1 MEKKFPSWDS
11 FKAKYPSEQL
21 QRDRFEDLARALF
34 CDRYDIKY
42 GIFQCY
48 NHAGN
53 ETNTVNDGEDVVGF
67 NAKFFNNGIDVSQ
80 ITHSIEIAHNR
91 HPDQTK
97 MLIYTNAVFGNPPL
111 GKEKTKQQED
121 VEDFATTKG
130 ISIEWVNDKMILDHS
145 VKIDWV
151 YEFFFE
157 IESPTERLIKA
168 EESIINTILAPIHTS
183 IIANDAEI
191 KIDYSSEREQI
202 IAAVQQGKHVVI
214 YGEGGCGKTAL
225 LKSIWESTCQS
236 MPLCIRKA
244 QDIKTARID
253 SLFVD
258 GIDTFVNAYMNEDVK
273 VMIIDSAERI
283 QNLDDQSTLESFI
296 TLLKDNGW
304 SIVFT
309 VRNGFLDSL
318 LDDLNFKYDISPTL
332 VRIEPLSTSA
342 LKDIA
347 TSNNF
352 ELPSSV
358 SFLDR
363 LCTLFYLNLYLKFYD
378 EIDRDGD
385 YSRFSDII
393 WQEKVAGRVAFN
405 GRQTKRSLL
414 FESFIEQ
421 RVKRDCFYL
430 NEEPFDSEIVQFL
443 VDDEVLARNDN
454 GLFITHDIYEEW
466 GLNKIIS
473 KKWLHRD
480 SIAGFF
486 ATLSDSLLVRKAFRQ
501 WLKEH
506 IDSSVEDIKEL
517 LDKCFH
523 PEIEPLWSD
532 EILIGIMESSYAGAF
547 FATEKD
553 ALLADNAKL
562 LNRIVFLLQLACKRL
577 DKVIP
582 YEGYEYPVYVPF
594 GSGWE
599 AVIHILFELKD
610 VNTSVPYRN
619 KVLNEWVS
627 NNQQGVAT
635 REAGLIA
642 LDVWALTEEDDTY
655 IYDKELIKELCSIA
669 INSAS
674 EIKTELREL
683 FKKVVSNKWN
693 THRDPYY
700 ELCHYILSK
709 PVEAQHLIAT
719 IPDSIFLLMDLFWK
733 GVNEPIDDDPPFGWS
748 RNPSSMNRRFGLN
761 GDELEKYYY
770 GSPCAYQTPLFVLL
784 AIDYVKAVKYIVGF
798 TNDIIDSMLKSKESG
813 DELEKVTV
821 SLIDGST
828 TTQYGCYSLW
838 GLYRGAIHI
847 TYPDILQSM
856 HMALEKALLEFAEND
871 KYDSIIKNTFDF
883 ILSKSKS
890 VSLTA
895 VVASI
900 VMSHPAK
907 YSKYAVN
914 LFKTI
919 ELFHWDSI
927 RFMDESQLST
937 FYGLWSMHDSLV
949 AKERFDTL
957 QQSFR
962 KRNLES
968 LCVEY
973 QYTRCVDMDAEKH
986 ESLVKDIYVVLDNHY
1001 KVAKAINNETRLILL
1016 YRMDRRTHDVK
1027 VSEATGGQIKI
1038 EMNPQLP
1045 AELRKISEDATATF
1059 NEQMRYTNLV
1069 IWSQKKFKGEDTSIY
1084 NQYEINP
1091 LNAIDHAK
1099 EVLERHASGGYLT
1112 SMDEFAPANV
1122 AGIMLLFYED
1132 LLDSDNLHF
1141 CKDVVETCISTSS
1154 HVTQISD
1161 GLEICVNTLPI
1172 LIRTFP
1178 DERSKYV
1185 NQFAEILCN
1194 HYALGSN
1201 RVCDYAI
1208 KCLSKNNDGV
1218 LLNQVIANYIAVV
1231 SGRSKSIATLQPLVE
1246 SDIVKLDN
1254 FDLESLEV
1262 LFELIPNRSE
1272 DKLYMLLVNYMLP
1285 RFAETLRREDNHS
1298 STKIYDRR
1306 IYLYK
1311 AIADYALQ
1319 LSSECMQA
1327 FLTPFIEHLDCD
1339 SNSVDF
1345 IGQFIAAEHELQKTS
1360 AFWTVWQILYDTV
1373 VKNCSGYNDS
1383 VLQTYLMA
1391 NDLFTPRAR
1400 DWHSFD
1406 HNSFWL
1412 YDNIVRDR
1420 GNSAATIY
1428 SIARNMNYIASRYV
1442 ENGIEWL
1449 YEIVSKYP
1457 EIKLRDRESNTIFY
1471 MERFIGGF
1479 VRKNRSDIRK
1489 NKKQKNMLVTILT
1502 FMVERNSVQAYM
1514 LRDMIA

>member
-97 MLIYTNAVFGNPPL
+97 MLIYTNAVFSNPPL

-130 ISIEWVNDKMILDHS
+130 ISIEWVNDKMILDHA

-273 VMIIDSAERI
+273 VMVIDSAERI

-393 WQEKVAGRVAFN
+393 WQEKVAGRGASN

-480 SIAGFF
+480 SVADFF
-486 ATLSDSLLVRKAFRQ
+486 TSLNDSLLVRKAFRQ
-501 WLKEH
+501 WLKEY
-506 IDSSVEDIKEL
+506 INSNIEDIKEL
-517 LDKCFH
+517 LDKSFH
-523 PEIEPLWSD
+523 PEIEPLWRD
-532 EILIGIMESSYAGAF
+532 EIIIGIMESSYAGTF
-547 FATEKD
+547 FANERET
-553 ALLADNAKL
+553 LLANNAKL

-610 VNTSVPYRN
+610 VNISVPYRN

-642 LDVWALTEEDDTY
+642 LDVWALTEEDDAY
-655 IYDKELIKELCSIA
+655 IYDKELIKELCSIV

-683 FKKVVSNKWN
+683 FKKVVANKWN
-693 THRDPYY
+693 SYHDPYY
-700 ELCHYILSK
+700 ELVHYILSN
-709 PVEAQHLIAT
+709 PIEAQHLIAT
-719 IPDSIFLLMDLFWK
+719 IPDEIYPLMDLFWTYTDK
-733 GVNEPIDDDPPFGWS
+733 SIDDDFTGIRISPYS
-748 RNPSSMNRRFGLN
+748 INSRFGLN
-761 GDELEKYYY
+761 GDELEKHSYA
-770 GSPCAYQTPLFVLL
+770 SPNTYQTPLYILL
-784 AIDYVKAVKYIVGF
+784 AVDFGRAVKYIVAF
-798 TNDIIDSMLKSKESG
+798 TNNIVDHIISNVDDSEELK
-813 DELEKVTV
+813 KVT
-821 SLIDGST
+821 IYHADGSQ
-828 TTQYGCYSLW
+828 TTQYGSYSLW
-838 GLYRGAIHI
+838 GIYRGAVHI
-847 TYPDILQSM
+847 TYPNVMQSM
-856 HMALEKALLEFAEND
+856 HMALEKSLLECAKD
-871 KYDSIIKNTFDF
+871 GKYDSLVTDTLNY
-883 ILSKSKS
+883 ILSESKS

-895 VVASI
+895 IVTSVVFA
-900 VMSHPAK
+900 HPDK
-907 YSKYAVN
+907 YSSYAVN

-927 RFMDESQLST
+927 RLSDEHLLSSI
-937 FYGLWSMHDSLV
+937 YGLWGFRNDFVL
-949 AKERFDTL
+949 KDRFATL
-957 QQSFR
+957 KQSFR
-962 KRNLES
+962 KRCLES
-968 LCVEY
+968 LCTEY
-973 QYTRCVDMDAEKH
+973 QYFQNADADSTQHNRLVD
-986 ESLVKDIYVVLDNHY
+986 DIYSVLDTHY
-1001 KVAKAINNETRLILL
+1001 EEAKVANDNTKLILL
-1016 YRMDRRTHDVK
+1016 HRMDRRTHNPK
-1027 VSEATGGQIKI
+1027 VSNVTDGYVQI

-1045 AELRKISEDATATF
+1045 AELRKISEDSTATF
-1059 NEQMRYTNLV
+1059 NEQMRYTNLI

-1099 EVLERHASGGYLT
+1099 EVLELHASGGYLT
-1112 SMDEFAPANV
+1112 PMDEFAPANV

-1141 CKDVVETCISTSS
+1141 CKDVVETCISASS

-1172 LIRTFP
+1172 LIRKFP

-1194 HYALGSN
+1194 HYALGNN

-1208 KCLSKNNDGV
+1208 KCLSKNNDDV
-1218 LLNQVIANYIAVV
+1218 LLNQVISNYIAVV
-1231 SGRSKSIATLQPLVE
+1231 SGRSKSIATLQPLAE

-1272 DKLYMLLVNYMLP
+1272 DKLYILLVNYMLP

-1327 FLTPFIEHLDCD
+1327 FLAPFIEHLDCD

-1360 AFWTVWQILYDTV
+1360 AFWTVWQLLYDTV

-1400 DWHSFD
+1400 EWHSFD

-1442 ENGIEWL
+1442 EKGIEWL